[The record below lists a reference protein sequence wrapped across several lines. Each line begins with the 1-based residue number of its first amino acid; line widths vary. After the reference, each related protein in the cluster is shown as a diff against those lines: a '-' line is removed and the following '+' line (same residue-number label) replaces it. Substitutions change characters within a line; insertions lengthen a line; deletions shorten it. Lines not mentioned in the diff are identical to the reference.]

1 MLNTP
6 NVWDGLKGGG
16 DHPGNPRVIPE
27 SFLQSSTFE
36 GGSLLKDEVKSSLI
50 ETVEEGGY
58 KASRV
63 AVKTV

>member
-36 GGSLLKDEVKSSLI
+36 GDNLSKEEGQASLI
-50 ETVEEGGY
+50 KIAEEGE
-58 KASRV
+58 
-63 AVKTV
+63 